1 VTYYGGVEPLALAC
15 RVRDSFVRTVKV
27 VEGKW
32 AKIDR
37 IVESEYRRPG
47 MEFLLH
53 PVWLKFVKLAGEPL
67 QRGDFIISDYVSPHI

>member
-1 VTYYGGVEPLALAC
+1 M
-15 RVRDSFVRTVKV
+15 

-67 QRGDFIISDYVSPHI
+67 QRGDFIISNYVSLNI